1 MTRFRMTCAVILAV
15 LAGLAVHPTAG
26 AQQLQEKTSESK
38 VRVGTFDSRAL
49 AMAYYRSEAFIRQ
62 VNDLRAELEEAKAAG
77 DVERVRQL
85 EAYAPAAQEV
95 ASQQGFSTGSVRE
108 IMEKIEEELPQIAE
122 EAGVSVIV
130 SKWEVAYKSPAVEL
144 VDLTPQLVALFEP
157 SDQVLQW
164 IEGLQG
170 QDPIPVDSLLMLPP
184 EHN

>member
-1 MTRFRMTCAVILAV
+1 MLLHTRCLRRVVAIGSVTLLWASV
-15 LAGLAVHPTAG
+15 GLA
-26 AQQLQEKTSESK
+26 QQPSQSTPG
-38 VRVGTFDSRAL
+38 RIGTFDSRAI
-49 AMAYYRSEAFIRQ
+49 SIAFYNSAEFREQ
-62 VNDLRAELEEAKAAG
+62 MLRLRGELEEAKASG

-85 EAYAPAAQEV
+85 EAYGPALQQV
-95 ASQQGFSTGSVRE
+95 MHQQGFSTGSVRE

-157 SDQVLQW
+157 NDRALQW
-164 IEGLQG
+164 IADLQG

-184 EHN
+184 EHNE